1 MAILGVEE
9 PEADAPGVKPA
20 TAGFNLGNALLVAF
34 SFLSLLMVSLFLICS
49 RSMGDLPGTKAGAA
63 VGAAGPDESIA
74 ALSTTL
80 GVKLG
85 ELMLNFGIAMEAR
98 EVCGEKDVLG
108 GFRVRAKWVWRITR
122 SRRVRGEYE

>member
-1 MAILGVEE
+1 MADVWLGWKLGAVAILGVVE

-20 TAGFNLGNALLVAF
+20 TAGFNLGSALFAF

-63 VGAAGPDESIA
+63 AGAAGPVESIA

-85 ELMLNFGIAMEAR
+85 ELMLNFGIAMET
-98 EVCGEKDVLG
+98 
-108 GFRVRAKWVWRITR
+108 W
-122 SRRVRGEYE
+122 

>member
-1 MAILGVEE
+1 MFVLFVLFVTVEAEFWLGWKLGAVAILGVLE
-9 PEADAPGVKPA
+9 PEADTPGVKPA
-20 TAGFNLGNALLVAF
+20 TAGFSLGNALLAF

-63 VGAAGPDESIA
+63 VGAAELDESIA

-85 ELMLNFGIAMEAR
+85 ELMLNFGIAIET
-98 EVCGEKDVLG
+98 
-108 GFRVRAKWVWRITR
+108 W
-122 SRRVRGEYE
+122 